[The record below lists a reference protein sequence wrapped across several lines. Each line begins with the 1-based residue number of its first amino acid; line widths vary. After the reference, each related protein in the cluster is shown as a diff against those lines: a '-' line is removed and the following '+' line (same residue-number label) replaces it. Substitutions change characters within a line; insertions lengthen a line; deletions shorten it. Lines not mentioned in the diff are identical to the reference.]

1 MRDWEEMLDRNAAEG
16 YDSSRRVG
24 RRGFERKGVLMTR
37 QEYISDEAV
46 VRRANAAVRIELE
59 KKRAMDIPVVTYD
72 RETQK
77 IYRENSDGTRT
88 EVGKRMRKGRYSERI
103 AEKA

>member
-1 MRDWEEMLDRNAAEG
+1 MA
-16 YDSSRRVG
+16 
-24 RRGFERKGVLMTR
+24 MTR

-72 RETQK
+72 RETQT

-88 EVGKRMRKGRYSERI
+88 EVGKRIRKGRYSERI
-103 AEKA
+103 TEKA

>member
-16 YDSSRRVG
+16 YDSSRRVE